1 MPSELNYG
9 RIPVYLN
16 ANSYEMEKPPKD
28 KKNQAICEGIR
39 FLYSAI
45 TSVHEK
51 VVIKCYQW
59 THGIK

>member
-1 MPSELNYG
+1 MAE
-9 RIPVYLN
+9 YLSISMQTVMKWRN
-16 ANSYEMEKPPKD
+16 RQKT